1 MPTKSKSHAN
11 MADIYSSLGV
21 FLGDDIAKAISK
33 IAEITDFEMS
43 DAANKPFV
51 KFIEWIN
58 SRPAFIDAWR
68 SDPVLERK
76 SYLRLMSGV
85 EAARDGYRA
94 AVYHLERLREME
106 DQLYAVLAEFNF
118 SKSIPP
124 NGVMAIGNTRRWS
137 FEYQA
142 FVIDYRRALDGI
154 AWGLS
159 TYFKAEQ
166 SSFKQFAKVLPK
178 YHPSAASAELASAC
192 ARHMEHFAFV
202 IGTERGRSIRDRIAH
217 RESVQAGCINVGS
230 FGFRIVGGG
239 EDLGISDFNDRR
251 RLADVLEDRLLA
263 LHACLADL
271 LKTFQ
276 DAVAAH
282 EASTIGSS
290 ASN

>member
-1 MPTKSKSHAN
+1 MPTKSKSNAA
-11 MADIYSSLGV
+11 MADIYTSLGV

-33 IAEITDFEMS
+33 IAEIADFEMS
-43 DAANKPFV
+43 DAANEPFV

-106 DQLYAVLAEFNF
+106 DQLYTVLADFDF
-118 SKSIPP
+118 SKSIPS
-124 NGVMAIGNTRRWS
+124 NSVMAIGNTRQWS

-142 FVIDYRRALDGI
+142 FVIDYRRALDGL

-166 SSFKQFAKVLPK
+166 SSFKQFAKTLPK
-178 YHPSAASAELASAC
+178 YHPAAVSHALASAC

-202 IGTERGRSIRDRIAH
+202 IGTERGRSVRDRIAH
-217 RESVQAGCINVGS
+217 RESVQAGCINVGA

-251 RLADVLEDRLLA
+251 RLADVLEARLLT
-263 LHACLADL
+263 LHACLADQ
-271 LKTFQ
+271 LKTLQ

-282 EASTIGSS
+282 EAGTIGSN